1 MRTSETT
8 AEIGA
13 ALAAAQSSIEHVGKG
28 KTVRMPTKKGGTI
41 TFKYAELGN
50 LIDCVRAAFAE
61 HGLSFV
67 QGSEP
72 MQNGLMVYTRVLH
85 KSGEWIEGAMV
96 PVGANIADPKS
107 VGSAT
112 TYARRYSLATIAGIA
127 QVDDDGQAAAA
138 SPPKREAK
146 PKADPLEARKQAAR
160 ERVAAL
166 PDAKVGELRAWMQEQ
181 GISGRDMTAEQLAQV
196 EKALDAAEH
205 EAAEAAG
212 VTA

>member
-28 KTVRMPTKKGGTI
+28 KTVQIPTKSGKI
-41 TFKYAELGN
+41 TFKYADLGS

-61 HGLSFV
+61 HGLSF
-67 QGSEP
+67 
-72 MQNGLMVYTRVLH
+72 MQNIEPAQHGLTVSTLVLH
-85 KSGEWIEGAMV
+85 RTGEWVEGASV

-107 VGSAT
+107 VGSAI

-196 EKALDAAEH
+196 EKALATAEH
-205 EAAEAAG
+205 EAEAAG